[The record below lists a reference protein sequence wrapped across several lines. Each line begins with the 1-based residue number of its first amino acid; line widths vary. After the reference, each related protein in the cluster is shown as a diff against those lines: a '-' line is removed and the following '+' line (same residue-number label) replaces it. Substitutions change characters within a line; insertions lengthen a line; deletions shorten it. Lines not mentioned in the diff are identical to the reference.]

1 MEKEFRQYNI
11 EFHANENRTIEGRA
25 IPFNVKSPNREG
37 FREMITPEAVEG
49 VFEKSDVFMV
59 YNHDRTRGFL
69 ARAKNGN
76 GSLRIDV
83 KDDGVYF
90 TFDALHDDLSNY
102 VYERLQ
108 RGDLDEMSWCF
119 TVEKDTWTKGEDGVY
134 DRVINRFDHIYDLSI
149 VDQSYYGIENAVGCK
164 RFAEIQ
170 EEERLANEKAMKEAE
185 EKALENTVTIDGN
198 AERSE
203 EEIQEQERREAE
215 EAEKLA
221 KLKEYYDQMRAE
233 YAEALKKAEE
243 MNDDK

>member
-1 MEKEFRQYNI
+1 MEKEIRQYNI
-11 EFHANENRTIEGRA
+11 EFHTNENRTIEGRA

-59 YNHDRTRGFL
+59 YNHDRSKGFL

-83 KDDGVYF
+83 REDGVYF
-90 TFDALHDDLSNY
+90 NFEALHDNLSNY
-102 VYERLQ
+102 IYERLL
-108 RGDLDEMSWCF
+108 RGDLDEMSWAF
-119 TVEKDTWTKGEDGVY
+119 TVAEDTWTKGEDGVY

-170 EEERLANEKAMKEAE
+170 EEERLANEAKIA
-185 EKALENTVTIDGN
+185 
-198 AERSE
+198 
-203 EEIQEQERREAE
+203 EQERLEAEKREVDEAAKREAE
-215 EAEKLA
+215 EVEKQA
-221 KLKEYYDQMRAE
+221 KLKEYYDQLRTE
-233 YAEALKKAEE
+233 YAEALKKSEE
-243 MNDDK
+243 MNKQ

>member
-1 MEKEFRQYNI
+1 MEKEIRQYNI

-37 FREMITPEAVEG
+37 FRELITPEAVEG

-59 YNHDRTRGFL
+59 YNHDRSKGFL

-83 KDDGVYF
+83 RDDGVYF
-90 TFDALHDDLSNY
+90 NFEALHDDLSNY

-108 RGDLDEMSWCF
+108 RGDLDEMSWAF
-119 TVEKDTWTKGEDGVY
+119 TVAQDTWTKGEDGIY

-170 EEERLANEKAMKEAE
+170 EEERLANEARIAEEERLAE
-185 EKALENTVTIDGN
+185 EK
-198 AERSE
+198 RQE
-203 EEIQEQERREAE
+203 EEAAQ
-215 EAEKLA
+215 EAEKEA
-221 KLKEYYDQMRAE
+221 KLKAYYEQMRQE
-233 YAEALKKAEE
+233 YAEALKKGEE
-243 MNDDK
+243 MNKQDTK

>member
-1 MEKEFRQYNI
+1 MEKEIRQYNI

-59 YNHDRTRGFL
+59 YNHDRSKGFL

-83 KDDGVYF
+83 REDGVYF
-90 TFDALHDDLSNY
+90 NFEALHDDLSNY
-102 VYERLQ
+102 VYERLL
-108 RGDLDEMSWCF
+108 RGDLDEMSWAF
-119 TVEKDTWTKGEDGVY
+119 TVAEDTWTKGEDGVY
-134 DRVINRFDHIYDLSI
+134 DRTINRFDHIYDLSI

-170 EEERLANEKAMKEAE
+170 EEERLANEAKIAEQERLEAEKREAE
-185 EKALENTVTIDGN
+185 EKEK
-198 AERSE
+198 E
-203 EEIQEQERREAE
+203 E
-215 EAEKLA
+215 
-221 KLKEYYDQMRAE
+221 KLKEYYNSIRE
-233 YAEALKKAEE
+233 SYKSALQHADELNEKAGE
-243 MNDDK
+243 